1 MKRLLARTWLKL
13 TGWSVKGTIDH
24 PKFVA
29 IAAPHTSNWD
39 LVFMLATATELGIK
53 VRWLG
58 KHTLFEGPFGWVMR
72 SLGGIPVERSTSHN
86 LVEQAA
92 QHLRESESMIL
103 AVPPSG
109 TRKAVDHWKS
119 GFYWIARTAEVPIAL
134 GFLDYGKREAGIGGY
149 LVPGEDVSK
158 DMDAIRAFYRDKRG
172 RYPENQ
178 STIRLR
184 DERRDAAAS

>member
-13 TGWSVKGTIDH
+13 NGWSVHGTIDH

-58 KHTLFEGPFGWVMR
+58 KHTLFQGPFGWLMR
-72 SLGGIPVERSTSHN
+72 AVGGIPVERSTSHN

-92 QHLRESESMIL
+92 QHLRDSESMIL

-119 GFYWIARTAEVPIAL
+119 GFYWIATTAEVPIAL
-134 GFLDYGKREAGIGGY
+134 GYLDYGKREAGIGGFV
-149 LVPGEDVSK
+149 VPSGDVSK
-158 DMDAIRAFYRDKRG
+158 DMDKIREFYRDIRG

-178 STIRLR
+178 NTIRLR
-184 DERRDAAAS
+184 EEKKDAAA